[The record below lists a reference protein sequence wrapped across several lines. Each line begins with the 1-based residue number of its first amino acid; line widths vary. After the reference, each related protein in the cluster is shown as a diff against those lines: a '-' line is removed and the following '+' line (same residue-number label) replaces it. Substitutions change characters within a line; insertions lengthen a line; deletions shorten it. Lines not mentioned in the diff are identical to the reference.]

1 MEYTKARMSS
11 PGQSELSR
19 PVSSNQTGLH
29 SQLVPNLQRHIAH
42 PFRRPPAPHSVAAYR
57 ALAERLTAQRQ
68 PLVLD
73 SFCGTGMSTA
83 LLAQRHPNHLVVGID
98 QSAHRLG
105 KHPPGTAGN
114 YLLLQAQAEDIWAL
128 LLADSYRADYH
139 YLLYPNPWPKRKHLQ
154 RRIHG
159 HGSFPL
165 LLELGGQIE
174 LRSNWQLY
182 AEEFG
187 VAMHLSGRR
196 GRISRIS
203 GEPPLTLFEDKYRN
217 SGHPLW
223 AFTAPP

>member
-1 MEYTKARMSS
+1 MSS

-19 PVSSNQTGLH
+19 PVSSNQDGLH
-29 SQLVPNLQRHIAH
+29 SQLVPNLRRHLAH
-42 PFRRPPAPHSVAAYR
+42 PFRRPPAPHSAAAYR
-57 ALAERLTAQRQ
+57 VLAERLKEYQQ
-68 PLVLD
+68 PLVVD

-83 LLAQRHPNHLVVGID
+83 LLADRHPGHLVVGID

-105 KHPPGTAGN
+105 KHLPGPADN

-128 LLADSYRADYH
+128 LLADGYRAQYH

-159 HGSFPL
+159 HGSFGL
-165 LLELGGQIE
+165 LLELGGHIE

-182 AEEFG
+182 VEEFG
-187 VAMHLSGRR
+187 VAMHLVGRR
-196 GRISRIS
+196 GRVNRVA
-203 GEPPLTLFEDKYRN
+203 GDPPLTLFEDKYRN

-223 AFTAPP
+223 GFSTAP

>member
-29 SQLVPNLQRHIAH
+29 SQLVSNLQRHIAH
-42 PFRRPPAPHSVAAYR
+42 PFRRPPAPHSVATYR

-83 LLAQRHPNHLVVGID
+83 LLAQRHPDHLVVGID
-98 QSAHRLG
+98 QSAHRLS
-105 KHPPGTAGN
+105 KHLPDTAGN

-128 LLADSYRADYH
+128 LLADNYRTDYH

-203 GEPPLTLFEDKYRN
+203 GELPLTLFEDKYRK